1 MRSAN
6 LLLATLLLATSGL
19 LQAGEP
25 MTIEA
30 DSATLDDRRG
40 VSLYRD
46 NVVVVRGDLTLH
58 ADEVTVHHEQR
69 QLDRVVARGRP
80 ARMHQR
86 PAQGEATDGEGR
98 HITWFAENEVI
109 HLEQQARLTRG
120 DDLFTGERIV
130 YETTTQIVRADGQGG
145 RVRAVI
151 QSRERGTAE

>member
-58 ADEVTVHHEQR
+58 ADEVTVR
-69 QLDRVVARGRP
+69 RIAGR
-80 ARMHQR
+80 
-86 PAQGEATDGEGR
+86 
-98 HITWFAENEVI
+98 
-109 HLEQQARLTRG
+109 
-120 DDLFTGERIV
+120 
-130 YETTTQIVRADGQGG
+130 
-145 RVRAVI
+145 
-151 QSRERGTAE
+151 